1 MGVGSRSNS
10 REMYIHKE
18 HRAEKEVL
26 EIALKKVTEALD
38 DLIDECYEMEG
49 PSKQAVAK
57 ARGCLPK
64 GYKNAYT

>member
-1 MGVGSRSNS
+1 MGVGSASNF
-10 REMYIHKE
+10 RELYIHKTY
-18 HRAEKEVL
+18 KEEVQVL

-38 DLIDECYEMEG
+38 DLIDECYETEG